1 MRILHVISGIDPGN
15 GGPTVALLGLGSA
28 QVALDQSVTV
38 VATWQHESGRDN
50 AGRFRDRGMS
60 VEMIGPARGK
70 LSSHPSILSTLKKF
84 VDEHDIVHVHAVWE
98 EIQHVAAGCARDANR
113 PYIWRPCGLLM
124 PTHMKKSYWAK
135 RAFLLWRTGFDLSKA
150 SAIHFASAHERDETR
165 TWLKNEQES
174 IVEPNGI
181 DLEDYSKEIDRD
193 EIRRIIPQIGDRRVV
208 LFLARPAREKG
219 LDLLIPAFVRAKL
232 ENHVLVIV
240 GHDPQRIEYLAEIK
254 SLIKQLKAQDRV
266 ILAGAKHGAEK
277 IACFRGADVFT
288 LTSHFESFGN
298 VVIEA
303 LAAGTPVIVTR
314 GVGLS
319 REVEQG
325 EVGLVVDHEIDSISS
340 AIERLCNDSALRE
353 QCASRA
359 TNFVESRFT
368 WPAIARRWLDH
379 YDRFISHRRK

>member
-1 MRILHVISGIDPGN
+1 MRVLHAISGIDPGN
-15 GGPTVALLGLGSA
+15 GGPTVALHGLGAA
-28 QVALDQSVTV
+28 QVALGNSVTI

-50 AGRFRDRGMS
+50 AAKFRERGMD

-70 LSSHPSILSTLKKF
+70 LSTHPSIAPTLKSL
-84 VDEHDIVHVHAVWE
+84 VERHDVVHIHAVWE
-98 EIQHVAAGCARDANR
+98 EIQHIAAECARAAER
-113 PYIWRPCGLLM
+113 PYVWRPCGLLM

-135 RAFLLWRTGFDLSKA
+135 RAVVLWRTGLDLSQA
-150 SAIHFASAHERDETR
+150 NAIHFASDHERDETR
-165 TWLKNEQES
+165 TWLKEDQES

-181 DLEDYSKEIDRD
+181 NLDEFSNNVDPN
-193 EIRRIIPQIGDRRVV
+193 EIRRIIPQIGNRRVV

-240 GHDPQRIEYLAEIK
+240 GHDPQRTEYLREIET
-254 SLIKQLKAQDRV
+254 LISKLHARDRV

-277 IACFRGADVFT
+277 LACYRGAEVFA

-319 REVEQG
+319 REVERG
-325 EVGLVVDHEIDSISS
+325 EVGLVVDHTIESISA
-340 AIERLCNDSALRE
+340 AIEKICNDPTLRA
-353 QCASRA
+353 QFASRA
-359 TNFVESRFT
+359 RPFVENRFT
-368 WPAIARRWLDH
+368 WPSI
-379 YDRFISHRRK
+379 